1 MRWIDALGIA
11 LSLLEILRRQV
22 NKAREARRKAQQ
34 TRSGAMKPPDRCLVD
49 ICWPPRYVGAYCLE
63 HAVAKPVSL
72 WPDH

>member
-22 NKAREARRKAQQ
+22 NKTREARRKAQQ
-34 TRSGAMKPPDRCLVD
+34 TRSGAMKPADRCLVD
-49 ICWPPRYVGAYCLE
+49 ICWAPRSVGAYCLE

-72 WPDH
+72 WHDH